1 MRRRHRYLLNV
12 AALALLGFALY
23 LNFVRKESNDV
34 NLSAVPEKN
43 PTSSLSQ
50 DGLKGAVVNPSVSF
64 SLK

>member
-1 MRRRHRYLLNV
+1 MLNA
-12 AALALLGFALY
+12 AALCLLAFALY

-43 PTSSLSQ
+43 PTSSISHE
-50 DGLKGAVVNPSVSF
+50 GIKGNAASHSNISF